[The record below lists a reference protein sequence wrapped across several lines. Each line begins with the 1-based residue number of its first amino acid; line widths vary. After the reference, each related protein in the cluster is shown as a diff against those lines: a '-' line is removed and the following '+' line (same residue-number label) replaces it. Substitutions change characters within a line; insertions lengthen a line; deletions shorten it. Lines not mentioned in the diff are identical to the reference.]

1 MFENYTEEA
10 RETLELTAEE
20 AKALGHAYLGVEHIL
35 LGLLAQ
41 KRGIAVQALASL
53 GVTTELA
60 REHLVRIVPAKEPQE
75 PNEETGWELPFTPRA
90 RRVLEFAVSD
100 SVKLG
105 SLSVGPEHILLAV
118 AREGNSL
125 ATLILRQLG
134 ADARRVTAAVIS
146 LVPVPTTR
154 PQRAPLVKLESTDV
168 RIEPSGHVGRVLTAA
183 AERGAGA
190 GGRALELAD
199 LMVALV
205 RDAVAGPLLA
215 ECGINEAAL
224 ARMTPAEAVG
234 RMFERFN
241 LAAREVLVQAGAQA
255 ERMRHR
261 YIGTEH
267 LLLSLMADA
276 DSLAARALAALDL
289 TGARAQA
296 RLLLIVG
303 PGDGAPSEQL
313 RLAPRAKHVL
323 EVAGRLTS
331 SDVTPEV
338 LLTALVR
345 EGGVAIRILTELDA
359 PPERVEDMLWRLLPT
374 VPRLATRPLDVRP
387 EPTVYALLMKA
398 AARALSDNRI
408 ESRVGD
414 LLAAVAGDATA
425 TAWLADRGVDVAAMR
440 AVIDARVRPTG
451 RIRPAPKSDPGA
463 AAG

>member
-1 MFENYTEEA
+1 MFEKYTEEA

-41 KRGIAVQALASL
+41 KQGIAVQALASL

-60 REHLVRIVPAKEPQE
+60 REHLVRIVPAKEPHE
-75 PNEETGWELPFTPRA
+75 PREETGWELPFTPRA
-90 RRVLEFAVSD
+90 RRVLELAVGD
-100 SVKLG
+100 AVKVG
-105 SLSVGPEHILLAV
+105 SHVVGPEHILLAV

-134 ADARRVTAAVIS
+134 ADARRVTAAVIG
-146 LVPVPTTR
+146 LVPVPMPR
-154 PQRAPLVKLESTDV
+154 PQRPPSVRLESTDV
-168 RIEPSGHVGRVLTAA
+168 RIEPSGHVRRILTAA
-183 AERGAGA
+183 AERAADA

-205 RDAVAGPLLA
+205 RDGVAGPLLA
-215 ECGINEAAL
+215 ECGIEEAAL
-224 ARMTPAEAVG
+224 GPMTPAAAVG

-241 LAAREVLVQAGAQA
+241 LAAREVLVQAAA
-255 ERMRHR
+255 HAKRMRHR

-276 DSLAARALAALDL
+276 DSLAARALAALDV
-289 TGARAQA
+289 TGSRVHARV
-296 RLLLIVG
+296 LLIVG
-303 PGDGAPSEQL
+303 PGDGAPSEQV
-313 RLAPRAKHVL
+313 RFAPRAKHVL
-323 EVAGRLTS
+323 EVARRLTS

-374 VPRLATRPLDVRP
+374 VPRLATRPVDVRL
-387 EPTVYALLMKA
+387 EHTVYALLMKA
-398 AARALSDNRI
+398 AARALSDDRI
-408 ESRVGD
+408 ESRIGD
-414 LLAAVAGDATA
+414 LLVAVTGDATA
-425 TAWLADRGVDVAAMR
+425 TAWLADRGVDVAAMQT
-440 AVIDARVRPTG
+440 VIDARVRATG
-451 RIRPAPKSDPGA
+451 RIRPAPKSYPGA
-463 AAG
+463 AGG